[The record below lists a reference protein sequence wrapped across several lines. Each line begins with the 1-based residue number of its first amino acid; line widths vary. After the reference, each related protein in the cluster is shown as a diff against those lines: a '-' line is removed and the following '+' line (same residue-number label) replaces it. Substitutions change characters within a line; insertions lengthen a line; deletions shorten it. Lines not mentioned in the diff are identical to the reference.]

1 MASEWSPIAALD
13 KAALC
18 RVSAC
23 ELTANPANRL
33 ATNAHPTT
41 LRSFIIFRPL
51 WVFQGSSFRRAPLAS
66 GDPFMSRK
74 TVEKWVK
81 VFCERRSMTAGAMDA
96 MRWLGN
102 LELLILYLQAIGP
115 ARSGSAFMSNWH

>member
-1 MASEWSPIAALD
+1 
-13 KAALC
+13 
-18 RVSAC
+18 
-23 ELTANPANRL
+23 
-33 ATNAHPTT
+33 
-41 LRSFIIFRPL
+41 
-51 WVFQGSSFRRAPLAS
+51 
-66 GDPFMSRK
+66 MSRK